1 MICPPPNQPSI
12 TFTLGTTAELIKVA
26 PVMLEMRRREV
37 VFDVIGTGQH
47 HLPETELFPILGL
60 RERFIQLVDP
70 PDGSGALTFAR
81 WCVKAQRAASR
92 EFRARATVHPRH
104 RSIVV
109 VHGDT
114 VSTIIGANS
123 AKRAGFRVAHIEA
136 GLRSGNFL
144 KPFPEELDRALT
156 ARFADFHFCPYS
168 SAVENLRHAK
178 GQKINTF
185 ANTNLDALRWA
196 LAQTNANASKIVD
209 NTPFFILIFHR
220 QENLMNLELARL
232 VFDLAIKNSTRMK
245 CVLVA
250 HPNTLATLK
259 KLGLLDKI
267 EANQNVVL
275 MERQP
280 YLSFISLLS
289 KASMIWT
296 DGGGNQQECSY
307 VGIPTLILRDRTE
320 SEEGLK
326 RNVVVG
332 GVSEHVIS
340 EFFNDYDRYK
350 FPLNMPD
357 LFPSKTIVD
366 TLCGAIRKRG
376 EGSL

>member
-1 MICPPPNQPSI
+1 MTSISLDQPNI

-26 PVMLEMRRREV
+26 PVMREMQLRNII
-37 VFDVIGTGQH
+37 FDVVGTGQH
-47 HLPETELFPILGL
+47 HLPATELFPLLGL
-60 RERFIQLVDP
+60 NDRFSQLVAP
-70 PDGSGALTFAR
+70 PDGSGSLTFAR

-92 EFRARATVHPRH
+92 EFRSRAAANPRS

-168 SAVENLRHAK
+168 SAVDNLRRAK

-196 LAQTNANASKIVD
+196 LAQTSSPASKIVD
-209 NTPFFILIFHR
+209 DVPFFILIFHR
-220 QENLMNLELARL
+220 QENLMNMELARL
-232 VFDLAIKNSTRMK
+232 VFALAIKSAKRMK

-259 KLGLLDKI
+259 KLGLLDEI
-267 EANQNVVL
+267 EANHNVVL

-307 VGIPTLILRDRTE
+307 IGIPTLILRDRTE

-340 EFFNDYDRYK
+340 EFFNDYERYR
-350 FPLNMPD
+350 FPLSMPD
-357 LFPSKTIVD
+357 LFPAKTIVD
-366 TLCGAIRKRG
+366 TLCAAIEERS
-376 EGSL
+376 EGTP